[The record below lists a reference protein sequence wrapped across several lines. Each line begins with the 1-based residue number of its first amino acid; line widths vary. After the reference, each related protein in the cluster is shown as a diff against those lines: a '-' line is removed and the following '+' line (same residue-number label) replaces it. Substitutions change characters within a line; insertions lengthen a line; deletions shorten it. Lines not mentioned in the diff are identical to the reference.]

1 MSHQKVIKVQ
11 SRIEPRAMYAIQVDP
26 GGNANQR
33 NVLKGDFLAHSTRRV
48 SCHAPWKGD
57 HDGTLTDHTAE
68 NTLDK
73 SRRRDT
79 MFPQSFVLQVYLSD
93 HFWLAIS
100 HVISSWGKK
109 QRENLYSVKSDLR
122 HRTKVE

>member
-1 MSHQKVIKVQ
+1 
-11 SRIEPRAMYAIQVDP
+11 MYAIQVDP
-26 GGNANQR
+26 GANANQR
-33 NVLKGDFLAHSTRRV
+33 NVSKGDFLAHSTRRV
-48 SCHAPWKGD
+48 SRHAPWKGD

-93 HFWLAIS
+93 HLWLAIS

>member
-1 MSHQKVIKVQ
+1 MKKHT
-11 SRIEPRAMYAIQVDP
+11 E
-26 GGNANQR
+26 
-33 NVLKGDFLAHSTRRV
+33 HSE
-48 SCHAPWKGD
+48 
-57 HDGTLTDHTAE
+57 HTH
-68 NTLDK
+68 TLDK

-93 HFWLAIS
+93 HLWLAIS

-122 HRTKVE
+122 HRTKVERTWLTPG

>member
-1 MSHQKVIKVQ
+1 MN
-11 SRIEPRAMYAIQVDP
+11 AIQVDP
-26 GGNANQR
+26 GANANKR
-33 NVLKGDFLAHSTRRV
+33 NVSKGDFLAHSTRRV

-57 HDGTLTDHTAE
+57 HDGTLTDHTVE

-93 HFWLAIS
+93 HLWLAIS

-109 QRENLYSVKSDLR
+109 QHENLYSVKSDLR
-122 HRTKVE
+122 HRTKVERTWLTPG